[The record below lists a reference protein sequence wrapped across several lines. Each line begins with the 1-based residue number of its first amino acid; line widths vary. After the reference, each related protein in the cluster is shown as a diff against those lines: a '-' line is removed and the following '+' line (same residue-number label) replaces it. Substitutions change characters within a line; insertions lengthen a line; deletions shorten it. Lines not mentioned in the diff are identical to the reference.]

1 MKVKYVRSS
10 PVTLAFEKVI
20 RCPGTQDH
28 CDSPVSTVYLRQVY
42 RTCGAGRLDGGV
54 GWDCEDEQLGEVC
67 VDQGVD
73 CPRPGSNSGQR
84 IGNET

>member
-1 MKVKYVRSS
+1 MTAQFPQFTFARFTE
-10 PVTLAFEKVI
+10 PVA
-20 RCPGTQDH
+20 P
-28 CDSPVSTVYLRQVY
+28 
-42 RTCGAGRLDGGV
+42 DGGV